1 METNERRL
9 GWYLV
14 LSVSLLITFT
24 ILSVVYYFTKYM
36 IDTTKDFDSN
46 LQRSVSSLVFNN
58 YSEIEQTGD
67 FTKLAQISDALKKND
82 IIKYIYIVD
91 RKTNKLLWSDKN
103 EYAKI
108 DNKTPVLEIRQETSQ
123 HSIVIGYV
131 FGALQTGNAQMVLFN
146 TRVFVFAFL
155 LFGFIL
161 SILIS
166 NIVSKPIMKLINGVQ
181 EFSKGNFDHQL
192 EKTKLYELNELI
204 EAYNEM
210 AKQLKEL
217 YSSLEIKVQERTE
230 ELEKAN
236 KQLKETQAMMVHSEK
251 MRSLGELV
259 AGIAHEINNPINF
272 IYGNIIHLERYSNDL
287 FSLIEMYE
295 KEENCIA
302 EDKKEEINNYK
313 KEIDLEFLRD
323 DIKDLIK
330 SCKEG
335 TERTKNIVMDLKN
348 FSRLEEMVLSE
359 FDIPKELNTTLNILH
374 NKIKN
379 RVTIH
384 KNFEE
389 NLPKIPAYGGQL
401 NQVFMNIL
409 DNAQYA
415 LGESGDIYID
425 VYRNDKNIAIK
436 IKDTGKGIDPKN
448 LEKIFEP
455 FFTTKPVG
463 EGTGLGMS
471 IAYKLFIITKE
482 IYQLKVK

>member
-302 EDKKEEINNYK
+302 E
-313 KEIDLEFLRD
+313 
-323 DIKDLIK
+323 
-330 SCKEG
+330 
-335 TERTKNIVMDLKN
+335 
-348 FSRLEEMVLSE
+348 
-359 FDIPKELNTTLNILH
+359 
-374 NKIKN
+374 NKI
-379 RVTIH
+379 
-384 KNFEE
+384 
-389 NLPKIPAYGGQL
+389 
-401 NQVFMNIL
+401 
-409 DNAQYA
+409 
-415 LGESGDIYID
+415 
-425 VYRNDKNIAIK
+425 
-436 IKDTGKGIDPKN
+436 
-448 LEKIFEP
+448 
-455 FFTTKPVG
+455 
-463 EGTGLGMS
+463 
-471 IAYKLFIITKE
+471 
-482 IYQLKVK
+482 